1 MLILSASSAW
11 IFDLLDLTN
20 TSKMFKNHLDM
31 IGRNEPIQRKAKFWQ
46 SYVRSLKGTDD
57 MRAPD
62 PVHSRPRGIFRPL
75 LSELPDLH
83 TTTWPYKSIYDDPTA
98 ANERIH
104 VPGYRYVPVS
114 RETYGISPRNIYPPS
129 YYDRYRTVKA
139 CLECDVDILVTC
151 QGFFA
156 TLLAQLLPDPVW
168 KKTAVSMPGPSDGV
182 YKGQDAWD
190 AQQRRLD
197 EIDALFPDKYIPLF
211 QYRPAARTLRGASAP
226 PRAGSVPPLRARSS
240 SPFARRSTS
249 PPPPIRS
256 WTPPPAPSEIE
267 PRFTYAARIPEERTQ
282 LVHVFTVVLF
292 VKTECMSQCLYVH
305 CARTA
310 LTLSWHGVHAG
321 QPLYNRGGWTRRP
334 LRELLEP
341 SPSMSKSAITR
352 DPWWWE
358 YPELRPY
365 AYPYHYR
372 PWHSPSYLRSSYLS
386 PIKSTYLWDKHPRR
400 PFGYLT
406 YW

>member
-1 MLILSASSAW
+1 
-11 IFDLLDLTN
+11 
-20 TSKMFKNHLDM
+20 MFKNHLDM

-46 SYVRSLKGTDD
+46 SYVRSLKASSAERPPKTETYGQWLQQLHRTDD

-129 YYDRYRTVKA
+129 YYDRYRT
-139 CLECDVDILVTC
+139 
-151 QGFFA
+151 
-156 TLLAQLLPDPVW
+156 
-168 KKTAVSMPGPSDGV
+168 GPSDGV

-282 LVHVFTVVLF
+282 L
-292 VKTECMSQCLYVH
+292 
-305 CARTA
+305 
-310 LTLSWHGVHAG
+310 
-321 QPLYNRGGWTRRP
+321 
-334 LRELLEP
+334 
-341 SPSMSKSAITR
+341 
-352 DPWWWE
+352 
-358 YPELRPY
+358 
-365 AYPYHYR
+365 
-372 PWHSPSYLRSSYLS
+372 
-386 PIKSTYLWDKHPRR
+386 
-400 PFGYLT
+400 GYLT